1 VTPARLIR
9 TSAFRIAALYLV
21 LFGASVSGLLGFIY
35 WQSAGFIARQ
45 TDETVA
51 AEITGLAEQYR
62 QLGLGGLTRIVAER
76 SRNQRASLYLLTDPL
91 RRPRAGNIDQWP
103 DAPEDEE
110 GWMTF
115 PYERPV
121 GGELRTHAARARH
134 LVLSDGGHLLVGR
147 DIEDRRQMTERLRDS
162 VLWALAI
169 TLVLGLAGG
178 VLVGR
183 RLLRRVEAI
192 SQASREIMAGDLT
205 RRVPE
210 GAAGDEL
217 DQLAG
222 SVNAMLER
230 IEALVEGMRQVTD
243 NIAHDLRSPLN
254 RLRTR
259 LEVTLA
265 ADPGEAG
272 YREALEETVAEAES
286 LIGTFNALLSI
297 AELEAGTGLDTPVAV
312 PVDAVVNDAGEL
324 YAPLAEDREV
334 AFSVAAEPGLTVRG
348 DRHLLSQAIGN
359 LLDNA
364 LKYTPAGG
372 SMWLGAHRDG
382 DRVAVVV
389 ADSGPGIPAEQRERV
404 QDRFVRLEESRKRPG
419 SGLGLS
425 LVRAVARAHG
435 GALALEDNAPGLR
448 AVLRLP
454 AAGQVAGRH

>member
-1 VTPARLIR
+1 MSPARLTR

-62 QLGLGGLTRIVAER
+62 LLGLDGLTGIVAER
-76 SRNQRASLYLLTDPL
+76 SRNQRASIYLLTDAL

-103 DAPEDEE
+103 DVPEDDQ

-121 GGELRTHAARARH
+121 GGELRIHRARARH

-147 DIEDRRQMTERLRDS
+147 DIEDRLQMTQRLRDS
-162 VLWALAI
+162 VLWSLAI

-178 VLVGR
+178 VLVSR

-192 SQASREIMAGDLT
+192 SQASREIIGGDLS
-205 RRVPE
+205 RRVPA
-210 GAAGDEL
+210 GSAGDEL

-222 SVNAMLER
+222 SVNAMLDR

-265 ADPGEAG
+265 AHPGEAG
-272 YREALEETVAEAES
+272 YREALEETVAEAEA

-297 AELEAGTGLDTPVAV
+297 AELEAGTGLDAPVAV
-312 PVDAVVNDAGEL
+312 PVDTVVTDAGEL
-324 YAPLAEDREV
+324 YAPLAEDRDIALSLAV
-334 AFSVAAEPGLTVRG
+334 EPGLAVSG
-348 DRHLLSQAIGN
+348 DRHLLSQALGN

-364 LKYTPAGG
+364 VKYTPAGG
-372 SMWLGAHRDG
+372 TIWLGAHRDG
-382 DRVAVVV
+382 GDVAVVV

-435 GALALEDNAPGLR
+435 GTLALDDNAPGLR
-448 AVLRLP
+448 ATLRLP
-454 AAGQVAGRH
+454 AAE